1 MKLFSKGESL
11 FRNTIR
17 KGEVDR
23 DLTEEV
29 SSYVELLTEKKMK
42 EGMNQEEARRAA
54 LLEVGGVE
62 QVKEEVRANRAGF
75 AIETFFQD
83 VRYGLRSLGKKPG
96 FTFTAIVALALGIG
110 ANTAIFSV
118 INGVL
123 LRSLD
128 YTQADRV
135 TMIWE
140 RSAQQPEHQN
150 VVSPANFLDWQKAS
164 RSFEKMAAVWDAR
177 LNFTGSGE
185 PIEVQAQIVSAGFF
199 PTLGVP
205 PLIGRWF
212 TEGED
217 RAGNN
222 LVAILSHKLWQERFG
237 GNAAVLGQKV
247 TISGRIFTIIGV
259 MPPGFHFLNEQVQV
273 WRPIAL
279 DPAED
284 FRKTSGRFLRCVG
297 KLAPG
302 VTLQQA
308 QSELNVIARQLEQQY
323 PIYNTGWGVSLVPI
337 REQIVGDVRPTLFVL
352 LAAVA
357 FVLLI
362 ACANVA
368 NLLLARAASRQREL
382 ALRAALGATRN
393 RLLRQ
398 LLTESVLLALC
409 GGIVGIA
416 LAYWGVELLK
426 AFGPDNIPRLREIS
440 IDPRVLLFTF
450 AISLFTGIAFGLVPA
465 LQASRADVNDA
476 LKEGG
481 RGSTGGRSLLRNV
494 FVVAEVSLALVLL
507 IGAGLMIRS
516 FMRLQQVKTG
526 FESDRVLT
534 MRVQLPGAKYKDDQQ
549 RLAFFRQAQ
558 ERIAALP
565 GVKTIGSINFLPL
578 SGMASNTAFNVVGR
592 PEAPPGQE
600 PGTEVRVIN
609 GDYFGA
615 MAIPLLKGR
624 LFDERDGPNSRVTI
638 INETMARKY
647 FPNEDPIG
655 KQLAISWAPPEPGQP
670 KPLDEIIGVV
680 GDTRETSLDRD
691 PNSAIYWPLARESYQ
706 FMTFIIRGAIDPT
719 QLVASVQREIR
730 AIDPDQPVADVRT
743 LDQVVAK
750 SIARPRFDMML
761 LGIFAA
767 VALVLASVGL
777 YGVMNYSATQRTQ
790 EIGIRMALGAKP
802 GDILRLVV
810 GHGMKL
816 TVAGIVIGVIASLA
830 LTRVMTNLL
839 FGVTAT
845 DLPTFLGVS
854 ALLTAVALLANYI
867 PARRATRVNPV
878 TALRYE

>member
-29 SSYVELLTEKKMK
+29 SSYVELLTEKKMN
-42 EGMNQEEARRAA
+42 EGMNQEDARRAA
-54 LLEVGGVE
+54 LVEVGGVE
-62 QVKEEVRANRAGF
+62 QVKEQVRANRAGF
-75 AIETFFQD
+75 ALETFFQD

-128 YTQADRV
+128 YARPDRTV
-135 TMIWE
+135 MVWE
-140 RSAQQPEHQN
+140 RFAQNPDHQN
-150 VVSPANFLDWQKAS
+150 VVSPANFLDWQKS
-164 RSFEKMAAVWDAR
+164 IRSFEKIAAVWDLR
-177 LNFTGSGE
+177 QNLTGSGE
-185 PIEVQAQIVSAGFF
+185 PIEVHAQAVSAGFF
-199 PTLGVP
+199 PTLGVQ

-212 TEGED
+212 TDEED
-217 RAGNN
+217 RPGAN
-222 LVAILSHKLWQERFG
+222 LVAILSHKIWQERFG
-237 GNAAVLGQKV
+237 GNNAVLGQKA
-247 TISGRIFTIIGV
+247 TISGRLFTIIGV
-259 MPPGFHFLNEQVQV
+259 MPPGFHFLDDRVQV

-279 DPAED
+279 DPVQD
-284 FRKTSGRFLRCVG
+284 YRQTSGRFLKCVG
-297 KLAPG
+297 RLAPG
-302 VTLQQA
+302 VTQEQA
-308 QSELNVIARQLEQQY
+308 QSELNVTARQLEQQY
-323 PIYNTGWGVSLVPI
+323 PTYNTGWGVSLTPI
-337 REQIVGDVRPTLFVL
+337 REQIVGDVRPILLVL

-368 NLLLARAASRQREL
+368 NLLLARAASRGREL

-398 LLTESVLLALC
+398 LLTESVLLAVC

-440 IDPRVLLFTF
+440 IDPRVLLFTV
-450 AISLFTGIAFGLVPA
+450 AISLLTGVAFGLVPA

-476 LKEGG
+476 LKEGA
-481 RGSTGGRSLLRNV
+481 RGTTGGRSTLRSV

-516 FMRLQQVKTG
+516 FMRLHDVKTG
-526 FESDRVLT
+526 FESNRVLT

-549 RLAFFRQAQ
+549 RLAFFKQAQ

-565 GVKTIGSINFLPL
+565 GVKTVGSINFLPL
-578 SGMASNTAFNVVGR
+578 SGMASNTAFNIVGR
-592 PEAPPGQE
+592 PEAPPGQA
-600 PGTEVRVIN
+600 PGTEVRVIH
-609 GDYFGA
+609 GAYFGA

-624 LFDERDGPNSRVTI
+624 LFDERDGAESRVTI
-638 INETMARKY
+638 INETMAKKY

-655 KQLAISWAPPEPGQP
+655 KQLAISWAPPEPGKPQ
-670 KPLDEIIGVV
+670 PLDEIIGVV
-680 GDTRETSLDRD
+680 GDTRETSLDHD
-691 PNSAIYWPLARESYQ
+691 PNPAIYWPLARESYQ
-706 FMTFIIRGAIDPT
+706 FMTFIIRSAIDPL

-730 AIDPDQPVADVRT
+730 EIDPDQPVADIRT
-743 LDQVVAK
+743 LEQVVAK

-802 GDILRLVV
+802 ADILRLVV

-816 TVAGIVIGVIASLA
+816 TVAGIALGVIASLA

-854 ALLTAVALLANYI
+854 ALLTVVALLANYI